1 MFIIYDVQAVLGGT
15 HRKYQVRPLSTCV
28 CVPALHLMLAQP
40 IACCDDN
47 SCVVTF
53 QLGPEEY
60 VFAAVNLY
68 LDVINLF
75 IFMLVIVAGKT
86 MKSA

>member
-1 MFIIYDVQAVLGGT
+1 M
-15 HRKYQVRPLSTCV
+15 

-40 IACCDDN
+40 IACCGDN
-47 SCVVTF
+47 SCVVAF